1 MGTKEETKQ
10 PDKQKDIAQSYNKF
24 KEFEGKRYTG
34 MKVGRSHS
42 WIYDAGPWKETK
54 ITPDKWEI
62 NYTVTK
68 RRKGRAPEGSGVPVG
83 TKYHWYILAHQIVE
97 KLNANDY
104 STEMRG
110 LKYKVAHQRANKDD
124 WNISELA
131 QKKRLVKVLKE
142 IISTL
147 EEEIEEAAEKKQTK
161 PRKEKVIAKKE
172 NLLQRLK
179 KKNLPRKRLLQKKK
193 RKKLH
198 QLNIFTK
205 KCLPEMSLIMKR
217 KKPGRADI
225 AN

>member
-161 PRKEKVIAKKE
+161 PRKEKVIAKKRKSVAAPKKE
-172 NLLQRLK
+172 KSTKEKIAAKEEK
-179 KKNLPRKRLLQKKK
+179 KKAASVKHLHKKMPARNEPYHEEKKARKSGHR
-193 RKKLH
+193 
-198 QLNIFTK
+198 
-205 KCLPEMSLIMKR
+205 
-217 KKPGRADI
+217 
-225 AN
+225 